1 MRKQF
6 LLISLCAL
14 ATGVVH
20 AADKTGKISKSPWKT
35 QAELGFI
42 RTTGNTQ
49 TQTIAAKA
57 DVTYEVKKWR
67 HHGHVEG
74 YGTQSTDNTTGQS
87 IVSAERYELSGSSNY
102 KFSDRDYV
110 LGLIDLQKDRFNG
123 FDYER
128 VLSAGYGHTAIKR
141 TSMELELEIGPGIRF
156 YKENDKSSASE
167 PLLRL
172 SGKYWWA
179 INDHAKFTQVLR
191 TDIGKVFTTTRS
203 ITGLQA
209 SISDELA
216 LKITYTIRS
225 KSNVPPGILRTDT
238 EFATTLVYSF

>member
-14 ATGVVH
+14 AVGVVH

-35 QAELGFI
+35 QTELGLI

-74 YGTQSTDNTTGQS
+74 YGTQSTDNATGQS

-102 KFSDRDYV
+102 KFSNRDYV
-110 LGLIDLQKDRFNG
+110 LGLVDLQKDRFSG
-123 FDYER
+123 FKYEH
-128 VLSAGYGHTAIKR
+128 VLSVGYGRKAIKR
-141 TSMELELEIGPGIRF
+141 TNMELDLEIGPGIRF
-156 YKENDKSSASE
+156 YKENDKSSTSE

-172 SGKYWWA
+172 SGKYWWV
-179 INDHAKFTQVLR
+179 INDHAKFTQELR
-191 TDIGKVFTTTRS
+191 TDIGEIFTTTRS

-209 SISDELA
+209 KVSDELA